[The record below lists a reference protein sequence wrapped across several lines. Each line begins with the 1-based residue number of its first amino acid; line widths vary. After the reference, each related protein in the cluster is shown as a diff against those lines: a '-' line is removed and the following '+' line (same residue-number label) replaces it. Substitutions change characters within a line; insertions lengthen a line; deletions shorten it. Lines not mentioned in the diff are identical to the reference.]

1 MYPWLA
7 WSSLILCRPGCLRLI
22 RFSVFSS
29 FLLPQPLRTHLLKW
43 KLWTNMYVWHKNPC
57 NEWLSF
63 LVSLCL
69 YQVKL
74 QVFHLVSCA
83 QTRATVSCFPALVL
97 PAPPADSRCVLS
109 AVEWRV
115 KFALE
120 SSACLCCALWLCSAP
135 TVLPQ
140 RSGHSLQK
148 PHCPVGARHWVRYGR
163 GGATCTKFGTSKFSL
178 LSLRLLLFTV

>member
-29 FLLPQPLRTHLLKW
+29 FLLTQPLRTHLLKW

-74 QVFHLVSCA
+74 QVFLPCLLRSGKSHSFLLPCSCSPCS
-83 QTRATVSCFPALVL
+83 SCRQSLCPQCCRVESEVCPWVL
-97 PAPPADSRCVLS
+97 CLPLLRSVVVLCPHSAPPKVWALTSEATLPSRCQTLG
-109 AVEWRV
+109 
-115 KFALE
+115 
-120 SSACLCCALWLCSAP
+120 ALW
-135 TVLPQ
+135 Q
-140 RSGHSLQK
+140 
-148 PHCPVGARHWVRYGR
+148 GR
-163 GGATCTKFGTSKFSL
+163 CHVYKVWDF
-178 LSLRLLLFTV
+178 

>member
-29 FLLPQPLRTHLLKW
+29 FLLPQTLRTHLLKW

-74 QVFHLVSCA
+74 QVFLPCLLRSGKSHSFLLPCSCSPCS
-83 QTRATVSCFPALVL
+83 SCRQSLCPQCCRVESEVCPWVL
-97 PAPPADSRCVLS
+97 CLPLLCSVVVLCPHSAPPKVWALTSEATLPIRCQTLG
-109 AVEWRV
+109 
-115 KFALE
+115 
-120 SSACLCCALWLCSAP
+120 ALW
-135 TVLPQ
+135 Q
-140 RSGHSLQK
+140 
-148 PHCPVGARHWVRYGR
+148 GR
-163 GGATCTKFGTSKFSL
+163 CHVYKVWDF
-178 LSLRLLLFTV
+178 